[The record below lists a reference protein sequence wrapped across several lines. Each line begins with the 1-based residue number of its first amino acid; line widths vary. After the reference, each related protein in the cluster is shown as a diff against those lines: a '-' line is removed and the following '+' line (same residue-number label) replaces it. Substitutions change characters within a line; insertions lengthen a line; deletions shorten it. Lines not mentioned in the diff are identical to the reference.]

1 MVPSCAAP
9 AAANST
15 AALGRL
21 LGTSESNGLNF
32 GAEVQCTAQQAAF
45 AGDDAAINRQ
55 LYCGFYQV
63 HTPKP
68 GAGLQSIEIT
78 VLWVAWFVHL
88 QPNARISRHH
98 CRLRA
103 HAALRNP

>member
-45 AGDDAAINRQ
+45 AADSAAINRQ

-63 HTPKP
+63 RTPTP
-68 GAGLQSIEIT
+68 GVRSHSLLFT
-78 VLWVAWFVHL
+78 VL
-88 QPNARISRHH
+88 
-98 CRLRA
+98 
-103 HAALRNP
+103 

>member
-1 MVPSCAAP
+1 VINCFLQPVYNMVPICAAP

-21 LGTSESNGLNF
+21 LGTSESNGINF

-45 AGDDAAINRQ
+45 AADAAAINRQ

-63 HTPKP
+63 H
-68 GAGLQSIEIT
+68 
-78 VLWVAWFVHL
+78 HL
-88 QPNARISRHH
+88 LPM
-98 CRLRA
+98 
-103 HAALRNP
+103 

>member
-9 AAANST
+9 AAASST
-15 AALGRL
+15 AALGQL

-45 AGDDAAINRQ
+45 AADAAAINRQ

-68 GAGLQSIEIT
+68 GARLRSLVIT
-78 VLWVAWFVHL
+78 VLWVALLVHL
-88 QPNARISRHH
+88 QPNACISRQH

-103 HAALRNP
+103 HAALHNP